1 MEYKHALAKAGEI
14 IHSQAGDRLN
24 RGSAENE
31 EHLLGGGGI
40 SAGEGAPQD
49 QFGAGLS
56 YIAGAVNQDETERL
70 KRLVFRAT
78 RSNALTITENIKNSL
93 YDHSGKKMDK
103 AIYVIIF
110 KEGATIREKL
120 NKICDSFLGERF
132 DIPADGNIVEA
143 IQEVEAKR
151 NET

>member
-1 MEYKHALAKAGEI
+1 MLT
-14 IHSQAGDRLN
+14 
-24 RGSAENE
+24 
-31 EHLLGGGGI
+31 
-40 SAGEGAPQD
+40 
-49 QFGAGLS
+49 GLS

-78 RSNALTITENIKNSL
+78 RSNALTITENIKNHL

-110 KEGATIREKL
+110 KEGVTIREKL

-132 DIPADGNIVEA
+132 DIPVN
-143 IQEVEAKR
+143 R
-151 NET
+151 